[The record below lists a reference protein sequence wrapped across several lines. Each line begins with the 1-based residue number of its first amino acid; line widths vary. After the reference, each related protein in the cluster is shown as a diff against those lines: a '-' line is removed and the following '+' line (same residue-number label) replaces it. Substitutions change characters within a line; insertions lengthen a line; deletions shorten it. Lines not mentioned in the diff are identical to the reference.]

1 MERIY
6 RYVLVVVM
14 IALISWGVWYVI
26 SHYQEQ
32 STYEDGVLVR
42 VEPEDRTVSA
52 GIWEHM
58 HDMENKEEKEAINVR
73 KERI

>member
-6 RYVLVVVM
+6 RYVLVAVM

-26 SHYQEQ
+26 SHYNKQ

-42 VEPEDRTVSA
+42 IGQEERIVGA
-52 GIWEHM
+52 GVWEYM
-58 HDMENKEEKEAINVR
+58 HDVKNPEEEEVIDVR
-73 KERI
+73 KERK